1 MPWNLSK
8 FSVWEICPTNHL
20 KAKKT
25 GVTKVTSSLFATLYF
40 LPLSQIWS
48 YELFL
53 PTGTRKYRQLGST
66 IVSTDGNAIN
76 LARKIP
82 ISLSQNIHNGI
93 EVHQDVYI
101 STHNL
106 SNLSPFSNLS
116 HDVFFLVHLFIRC
129 KRPMN
134 IAGNPRFHHLK
145 TVLC

>member
-1 MPWNLSK
+1 MKSLK
-8 FSVWEICPTNHL
+8 IFTVWEICLTNHL

-25 GVTKVTSSLFATLYF
+25 GVTKLTSSLFATLYF

-53 PTGTRKYRQLGST
+53 PTGTRKYRQLGNT

-93 EVHQDVYI
+93 EVHQDVYM

-106 SNLSPFSNLS
+106 SNLLPFSSLS
-116 HDVFFLVHLFIRC
+116 QDVFSLVHLFIRH

>member
-1 MPWNLSK
+1 M
-8 FSVWEICPTNHL
+8 
-20 KAKKT
+20 
-25 GVTKVTSSLFATLYF
+25 GVTKVTSSLFAILCF

-53 PTGTRKYRQLGST
+53 PTGTRKYHQLGST

-93 EVHQDVYI
+93 EVHQDVYM

>member
-1 MPWNLSK
+1 M
-8 FSVWEICPTNHL
+8 
-20 KAKKT
+20 
-25 GVTKVTSSLFATLYF
+25 GVTKVTSSLFAILCF

-48 YELFL
+48 HELFL
-53 PTGTRKYRQLGST
+53 PTGTRKYHQLGST

-93 EVHQDVYI
+93 EVHQDVYM

>member
-1 MPWNLSK
+1 M
-8 FSVWEICPTNHL
+8 
-20 KAKKT
+20 
-25 GVTKVTSSLFATLYF
+25 GVTKVTSSLFAILCF

-53 PTGTRKYRQLGST
+53 PTGTRKYCQLGST

-93 EVHQDVYI
+93 EVHQDVYM

>member
-1 MPWNLSK
+1 M
-8 FSVWEICPTNHL
+8 
-20 KAKKT
+20 
-25 GVTKVTSSLFATLYF
+25 GVTKVTSSLFAILCF

-48 YELFL
+48 HELFL

-93 EVHQDVYI
+93 EVHQDVYM